1 MTWARKPAEVGQNYE
16 NWIYFPVADRLI
28 NLNAGGN
35 LRRLVKETWTQMRE
49 NTFNTETVERLIGE
63 YTFELGDTGA
73 WARNA
78 ERWGFENYY
87 PDSYE
92 MIVFSEIRFDLMDQ
106 AIDAIAE
113 KDAEN
118 ISFLE
123 ATQYEG
129 KGTPIEIQ

>member
-1 MTWARKPAEVGQNYE
+1 
-16 NWIYFPVADRLI
+16 
-28 NLNAGGN
+28 
-35 LRRLVKETWTQMRE
+35 
-49 NTFNTETVERLIGE
+49 
-63 YTFELGDTGA
+63 
-73 WARNA
+73 
-78 ERWGFENYY
+78 
-87 PDSYE
+87 